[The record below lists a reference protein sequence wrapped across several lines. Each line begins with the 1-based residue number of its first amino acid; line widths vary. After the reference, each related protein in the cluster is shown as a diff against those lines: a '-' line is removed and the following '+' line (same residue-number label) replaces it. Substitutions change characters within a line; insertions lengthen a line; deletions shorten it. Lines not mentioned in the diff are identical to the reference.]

1 MSNDLRTKPVGK
13 EHPSMFGISKS
24 EKDQHDPMHVTKKKP
39 LQPAT
44 RKPKIGL
51 ALGAGV
57 ARGWTH
63 IGIIRELEKEG
74 IIPDVIAGTSIGA
87 VVGGAYAS
95 GNLDEIEEWALSLKN
110 NSFFR
115 FLDLK
120 LGSSGLFGSDKLSE
134 LMQTRFGNI
143 QLEDLETPFTA
154 IACELKSGHEVWLK
168 SGSMADAIRASF
180 AMPGVFEPQERD
192 GRWLVDGALVNPLPI
207 SVCRAAGCD
216 LIIAVNLSEDIYGS
230 VRAKREGALSTS
242 EFGVYPEGDYTEEQT
257 TKGNR
262 SLVRRLFGHKKNAP
276 SMFSNLIASI
286 NIMQNRLARSRMAG
300 DPADV
305 LLAPRCGHVGLM
317 EFHRAEELIA
327 EGKRCLEVNLPQV
340 RDALAI
346 INHRINH

>member
-1 MSNDLRTKPVGK
+1 
-13 EHPSMFGISKS
+13 MFGLQRDEHTLTNQTLKQPPSR
-24 EKDQHDPMHVTKKKP
+24 QAKP
-39 LQPAT
+39 Q

-63 IGIIRELEKEG
+63 IGIIRGLENEG

-87 VVGGAYAS
+87 VVGGGYAG
-95 GNLDEIEEWALSLKN
+95 GNLDEIEEWARGLKN

-120 LGSSGLFGSDKLSE
+120 LGGGGLFGSEKLNE
-134 LMQTRFGNI
+134 LMREKFGDKRF
-143 QLEDLETPFTA
+143 EDLEIPFTA
-154 IACELKSGHEVWLK
+154 VACELKSGHEVWLK
-168 SGSMADAIRASF
+168 SGSMSDAIRASF
-180 AMPGVFEPQERD
+180 AMPGIFEPQELE
-192 GRWLVDGALVNPLPI
+192 GQWLVDGALVNPLPI
-207 SVCRAAGCD
+207 SICRAAGCD
-216 LIIAVNLSEDIYGS
+216 LIIAVNLSEDIYGG
-230 VRAKREGALSTS
+230 VRAKREGALSS
-242 EFGVYPEGDYTEEQT
+242 GEFGVYQENDCTAEIE

-262 SLVRRLFGHKKNAP
+262 SIVRRMFGHKKDAP

-286 NIMQNRLARSRMAG
+286 NIMQNRLARSRIAG

-317 EFHRAEELIA
+317 EFHRAEELID
-327 EGKRCLEVNLPQV
+327 EGRRCLEVNLPQL

-346 INHRINH
+346 VNHRMNC